1 VIRELRSVP
10 RATSATVVLGAALLT
25 IALLAAFDSLT
36 GSGAPDAPPAPHAK
50 PAVVRLDPPPG
61 RPPKQQ
67 SPPAATPAERQPKAR
82 SGVPTRELV
91 GARIA
96 ARMDGA
102 APSEGLLGQARRGEI
117 GAVIVFPNGASGSSV
132 AAGINRLQASAQAG
146 GQSPLIVATDQE
158 GGIVKRFPGAPPSRS
173 ASVMGAGSAS
183 QARAEGSATG
193 AGLSAI
199 GINADFAP
207 VMDVASVPGAFIG
220 TRSFGGDP
228 SLVASRATAFATGLQ
243 DAGVAATAKHFPG
256 LGSATVNTDLKPSV
270 VSASASSLRA
280 QLKPFQ
286 RAIDAGIRMVMVGSA
301 IYPAYDA
308 NTPAVMSK
316 TVVDGTL
323 RGELGFGGV
332 VVTDDLQAPAI
343 SSVRS
348 PGQAAVA
355 AAGAG
360 ADLLLFAQT
369 AAGSQAAFDAML
381 AAARSGQLDRGRLEE
396 SYNRIDGLRSALSG

>member
-1 VIRELRSVP
+1 
-10 RATSATVVLGAALLT
+10 
-25 IALLAAFDSLT
+25 
-36 GSGAPDAPPAPHAK
+36 
-50 PAVVRLDPPPG
+50 
-61 RPPKQQ
+61 
-67 SPPAATPAERQPKAR
+67 
-82 SGVPTRELV
+82 
-91 GARIA
+91 
-96 ARMDGA
+96 
-102 APSEGLLGQARRGEI
+102 
-117 GAVIVFPNGASGSSV
+117 
-132 AAGINRLQASAQAG
+132 
-146 GQSPLIVATDQE
+146 
-158 GGIVKRFPGAPPSRS
+158 
-173 ASVMGAGSAS
+173 MGAGSAS

-199 GINADFAP
+199 GINTDFAP

-308 NTPAVMSK
+308 
-316 TVVDGTL
+316 
-323 RGELGFGGV
+323 
-332 VVTDDLQAPAI
+332 I